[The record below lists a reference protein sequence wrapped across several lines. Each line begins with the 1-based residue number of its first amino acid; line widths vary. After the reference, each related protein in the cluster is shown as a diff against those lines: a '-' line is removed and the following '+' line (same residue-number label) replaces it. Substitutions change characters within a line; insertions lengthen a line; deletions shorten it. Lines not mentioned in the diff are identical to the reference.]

1 MNASR
6 TPLFRRLAVAATVL
20 VAAVAAQAQ
29 TKKNFQELEVE
40 VVGNGKPVLMVP
52 GLNSA
57 GSVWR
62 ETCAALQPQVQCH
75 IVQLP
80 GFAGAKPAAVDAFLA
95 PMRDRLL
102 AYVDAEKLQ
111 APVVVGHSLGGALA
125 LMMAAQ
131 QPAAV
136 GRLVIVDSLPFIM
149 GLRMPS
155 ATPEQ
160 LQGMAAQMKAGVLA
174 SPKEAYEQQTRQSA
188 QGMSKDPARVATVI
202 EWGLASDRATTAAA
216 MSELW
221 TADLRP
227 LLPKVKA
234 PTTVLGAWAAYAPM
248 GSTEASTKAIF
259 EQQYASLAGVQIR
272 MSAAGY
278 HFLMWDD
285 NSLVVNAVRE
295 AVASK

>member
-1 MNASR
+1 MNVTRKSL
-6 TPLFRRLAVAATVL
+6 TRRLVLAAAALLAVG
-20 VAAVAAQAQ
+20 AAQAQ
-29 TKKNFQELEVE
+29 AKKNFQGLEVE
-40 VVGNGKPVLMVP
+40 VVGTGKPVLMVP

-259 EQQYASLAGVQIR
+259 EQQYAGLAGVQIR

-295 AVASK
+295 AIASK